1 MSGKRVGD
9 LPYVITKEEV
19 IQYTKQKHD
28 VRYRQIYTESKIGT
42 INGMYAT
49 SLGTGGILPISANFF
64 PSNEFFN
71 LKLTG
76 LQQEVMK
83 ESMHL
88 AFTIAWNLTPRKIQV
103 ECRKKYEKENC
114 SGINIHAGDLD
125 VHKEGPSAS
134 IAICCVIYSLM
145 NQKPIKQNFGV
156 TGELSMMGEAMAI
169 GGLDHKILGS
179 IKSGVR
185 SFIYPHEN
193 ERQFK
198 EFYEKYQ
205 NKREIEGV
213 TFHEVKKIEEVFE
226 LIFE

>member
-1 MSGKRVGD
+1 
-9 LPYVITKEEV
+9 
-19 IQYTKQKHD
+19 
-28 VRYRQIYTESKIGT
+28 
-42 INGMYAT
+42 
-49 SLGTGGILPISANFF
+49 
-64 PSNEFFN
+64 
-71 LKLTG
+71 
-76 LQQEVMK
+76 
-83 ESMHL
+83 
-88 AFTIAWNLTPRKIQV
+88 
-103 ECRKKYEKENC
+103 
-114 SGINIHAGDLD
+114 
-125 VHKEGPSAS
+125 
-134 IAICCVIYSLM
+134 M
-145 NQKPIKQNFGV
+145 NQKPIKQNFGI